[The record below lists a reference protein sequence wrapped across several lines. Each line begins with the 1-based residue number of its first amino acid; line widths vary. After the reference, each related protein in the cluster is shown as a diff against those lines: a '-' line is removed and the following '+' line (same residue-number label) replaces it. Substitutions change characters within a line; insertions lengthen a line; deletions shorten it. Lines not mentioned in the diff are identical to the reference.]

1 MKQFGGRENN
11 REVGLDVEMNTKP
24 KVWRVYVK
32 GKKVKGHAEV
42 AVGATECA
50 KEKGI
55 CSL

>member
-1 MKQFGGRENN
+1 MKQFGGREDD

-55 CSL
+55 CIL